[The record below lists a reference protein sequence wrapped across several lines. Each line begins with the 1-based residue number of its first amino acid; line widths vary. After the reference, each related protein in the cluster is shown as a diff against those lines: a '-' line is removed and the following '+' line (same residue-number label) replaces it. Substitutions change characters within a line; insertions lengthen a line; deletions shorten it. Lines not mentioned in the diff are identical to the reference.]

1 MATGDDFTAYEIIN
15 TYKTLLYASDAAVST
30 IPNEGIT
37 GTLKTIRS
45 ADGSFTPLQLSS
57 SFVNINGASTLKL
70 NGTTL
75 TATATELNT
84 LVSSSGTLKNIRV
97 TATSGLIGT
106 QNGAVV
112 SVMNTSATLIV
123 NPSLSVTNFI
133 ANTGSFTTKVSGV
146 AAEFSGNVSVNNLF
160 AATNI
165 FIAGTTI
172 ASNADVAAVSARVDA
187 VSVLTSIN
195 AAAIT
200 SINSAITSINAG
212 TFHSLDVSTSVQIGD
227 FINLNGKVLTITGD
241 TDDTFKI
248 TAGAN
253 GATTLETVDTAGTNA
268 NLTLDV
274 DGNIHLDSTAVILLD
289 AENNG
294 AIQLRNS
301 GTEYGT
307 LFASGDNVNIKS
319 QISNKDIVFRGLDD
333 GADITALTLDMSEAG
348 AATFNAGAT
357 FADDV
362 TLTTGKVG
370 IELTNSTAPIASLNI
385 ANDSADGTVDYTQ
398 GIVFSDSNA
407 GGTPWTHAAIVAT
420 GSTGYNGNLIF
431 ATDGNGV
438 NNPDTSALTE
448 RMRIAADGNVGI
460 GTTAPD
466 VMLDIQPPSTATNT
480 GIKVRRPSSSTQY
493 IHIHESDGS
502 KHQIEAIGN
511 KEFRI
516 SNESATFPITFYT
529 NSTERMTLSSA
540 GNLGIGTTSPL
551 KKLHVDG
558 PALSTVQTLTDAA
571 TVTSDFD
578 VGQNFTLTLAGNRT
592 LGAPSNV
599 DAGQVGSIF
608 IIQDGTGSRTLAY
621 NTIWKFA
628 GGTAPTLSTD
638 AAAIDRLDY
647 IVQTSTAIE
656 ALLTKAYA

>member
-187 VSVLTSIN
+187 VSVLTSVNAAAITSVNTSVVANTAAITSIN
-195 AAAIT
+195 TVVTGNTTNITANTAAITSVNASVVANTAAITSINTVVTGNTTNITANAAAITSVNTVVAAVSALTSVNKAAIT

-212 TFHSLDVSTSVQIGD
+212 TFNTLTVTTSASIG
-227 FINLNGKVLTITGD
+227 
-241 TDDTFKI
+241 
-248 TAGAN
+248 
-253 GATTLETVDTAGTNA
+253 
-268 NLTLDV
+268 
-274 DGNIHLDSTAVILLD
+274 
-289 AENNG
+289 
-294 AIQLRNS
+294 
-301 GTEYGT
+301 GT
-307 LFASGDNVNIKS
+307 LA
-319 QISNKDIVFRGLDD
+319 
-333 GADITALTLDMSEAG
+333 
-348 AATFNAGAT
+348 
-357 FADDV
+357 
-362 TLTTGKVG
+362 
-370 IELTNSTAPIASLNI
+370 
-385 ANDSADGTVDYTQ
+385 
-398 GIVFSDSNA
+398 
-407 GGTPWTHAAIVAT
+407 
-420 GSTGYNGNLIF
+420 
-431 ATDGNGV
+431 
-438 NNPDTSALTE
+438 
-448 RMRIAADGNVGI
+448 I
-460 GTTAPD
+460 GTTA
-466 VMLDIQPPSTATNT
+466 I
-480 GIKVRRPSSSTQY
+480 
-493 IHIHESDGS
+493 
-502 KHQIEAIGN
+502 
-511 KEFRI
+511 
-516 SNESATFPITFYT
+516 
-529 NSTERMTLSSA
+529 
-540 GNLGIGTTSPL
+540 
-551 KKLHVDG
+551 KKLTVNG
-558 PALSTVQTLTDAA
+558 PGLSVIVTLTDAVS
-571 TVTSDFD
+571 VTSDFD
-578 VGQNFTLTLAGNRT
+578 TAQNFSLTLAGNRT
-592 LGAPSNV
+592 LSAPSNV
-599 DAGQVGSIF
+599 DPGQVGSIF

>member
-75 TATATELNT
+75 TATAAELNT
-84 LVSSSGTLKNIRV
+84 LVSSSGTVQNIRV
-97 TATSGLIGT
+97 TSTSGLIAT

-112 SVMNTSATLIV
+112 SVIDTSATLIV

-195 AAAIT
+195 KVDITANTAAITSINTSVVANTAAITSINTVVTGNTTNITANTAAITSINTSVVANTAAIT

-212 TFHSLDVSTSVQIGD
+212 SFHSLDVSTSVQIGD
-227 FINLNGKVLTITGD
+227 FINLDGSIFTIAAGGSRTGSGQTENIIITNSSLTGSNTGIHMTAGNTGKSTIRFGAPGDDTLAQIFAQNDTTTATLKFAAGNSNTNLVLSGPSGSEKAEFTGD
-241 TDDTFKI
+241 
-248 TAGAN
+248 
-253 GATTLETVDTAGTNA
+253 
-268 NLTLDV
+268 
-274 DGNIHLDSTAVILLD
+274 
-289 AENNG
+289 
-294 AIQLRNS
+294 
-301 GTEYGT
+301 
-307 LFASGDNVNIKS
+307 
-319 QISNKDIVFRGLDD
+319 
-333 GADITALTLDMSEAG
+333 
-348 AATFNAGAT
+348 
-357 FADDV
+357 
-362 TLTTGKVG
+362 
-370 IELTNSTAPIASLNI
+370 
-385 ANDSADGTVDYTQ
+385 
-398 GIVFSDSNA
+398 
-407 GGTPWTHAAIVAT
+407 
-420 GSTGYNGNLIF
+420 
-431 ATDGNGV
+431 
-438 NNPDTSALTE
+438 
-448 RMRIAADGNVGI
+448 VGI
-460 GTTAPD
+460 G
-466 VMLDIQPPSTATNT
+466 ISTPVKT
-480 GIKVRRPSSSTQY
+480 
-493 IHIHESDGS
+493 
-502 KHQIEAIGN
+502 
-511 KEFRI
+511 
-516 SNESATFPITFYT
+516 
-529 NSTERMTLSSA
+529 
-540 GNLGIGTTSPL
+540 
-551 KKLHVDG
+551 LHVNG
-558 PALSTVQTLTDAA
+558 PAISTVVTLTDAA
-571 TVTSDFD
+571 SVTSDFD
-578 VGQNFTLTLAGNRT
+578 TAQNFSLTLAGNRT
-592 LGAPSNV
+592 LSAPSNV
-599 DAGQVGSIF
+599 DPGQVGSIF

>member
-187 VSVLTSIN
+187 VSVLTSVNAAAITSVNTSVVANTAAITSIN
-195 AAAIT
+195 TVVTGNTTNITANTAAITSVNASVVANTAAITSINTVVTGNTTNITANAAAITSVNTVVAAVSALTSVNKAAIT

-212 TFHSLDVSTSVQIGD
+212 TFNTLTVTTSASIG
-227 FINLNGKVLTITGD
+227 
-241 TDDTFKI
+241 
-248 TAGAN
+248 
-253 GATTLETVDTAGTNA
+253 
-268 NLTLDV
+268 
-274 DGNIHLDSTAVILLD
+274 
-289 AENNG
+289 
-294 AIQLRNS
+294 
-301 GTEYGT
+301 GT
-307 LFASGDNVNIKS
+307 LA
-319 QISNKDIVFRGLDD
+319 
-333 GADITALTLDMSEAG
+333 
-348 AATFNAGAT
+348 
-357 FADDV
+357 
-362 TLTTGKVG
+362 
-370 IELTNSTAPIASLNI
+370 
-385 ANDSADGTVDYTQ
+385 
-398 GIVFSDSNA
+398 
-407 GGTPWTHAAIVAT
+407 
-420 GSTGYNGNLIF
+420 
-431 ATDGNGV
+431 
-438 NNPDTSALTE
+438 
-448 RMRIAADGNVGI
+448 I
-460 GTTAPD
+460 GTTA
-466 VMLDIQPPSTATNT
+466 I
-480 GIKVRRPSSSTQY
+480 
-493 IHIHESDGS
+493 
-502 KHQIEAIGN
+502 
-511 KEFRI
+511 
-516 SNESATFPITFYT
+516 
-529 NSTERMTLSSA
+529 
-540 GNLGIGTTSPL
+540 
-551 KKLHVDG
+551 KKLTVNG
-558 PALSTVQTLTDAA
+558 PGLSVIVTLADAA
-571 TVTSDFD
+571 SVTSDFD
-578 VGQNFTLTLAGNRT
+578 TAQNFSLTLAGNRT
-592 LGAPSNV
+592 LSAPSNV
-599 DAGQVGSIF
+599 DPGQVGSIF

>member
-75 TATATELNT
+75 TATAAELNS
-84 LVSSSGTLKNIRV
+84 LVSSSGTVQNIRV
-97 TATSGLIGT
+97 TSTSGLIAT

-112 SVMNTSATLIV
+112 SVIDTSATLIV

-195 AAAIT
+195 KVDITANTAAITSINTSVVANTAAITSINTVVTGNTTNITANTAAITSINTSVVANTAAIT

-212 TFHSLDVSTSVQIGD
+212 SFHSLDVSTSVQIGD
-227 FINLNGKVLTITGD
+227 FINLDGSIFTIAAGGSRTGSGQTENIIITNSSLTGSNTGIHMTAGNTGKSTIRFGAPGDDTLAQIFAQNDTTTATLKFAAGNSNTNLVLSGPSGSEKAEFTGD
-241 TDDTFKI
+241 
-248 TAGAN
+248 
-253 GATTLETVDTAGTNA
+253 
-268 NLTLDV
+268 
-274 DGNIHLDSTAVILLD
+274 
-289 AENNG
+289 
-294 AIQLRNS
+294 
-301 GTEYGT
+301 
-307 LFASGDNVNIKS
+307 
-319 QISNKDIVFRGLDD
+319 
-333 GADITALTLDMSEAG
+333 
-348 AATFNAGAT
+348 
-357 FADDV
+357 
-362 TLTTGKVG
+362 
-370 IELTNSTAPIASLNI
+370 
-385 ANDSADGTVDYTQ
+385 
-398 GIVFSDSNA
+398 
-407 GGTPWTHAAIVAT
+407 
-420 GSTGYNGNLIF
+420 
-431 ATDGNGV
+431 
-438 NNPDTSALTE
+438 
-448 RMRIAADGNVGI
+448 VGI
-460 GTTAPD
+460 G
-466 VMLDIQPPSTATNT
+466 ISTPVKT
-480 GIKVRRPSSSTQY
+480 
-493 IHIHESDGS
+493 
-502 KHQIEAIGN
+502 
-511 KEFRI
+511 
-516 SNESATFPITFYT
+516 
-529 NSTERMTLSSA
+529 
-540 GNLGIGTTSPL
+540 
-551 KKLHVDG
+551 LHVNG
-558 PALSTVQTLTDAA
+558 PAISTVVTLTDAA
-571 TVTSDFD
+571 SVTSDFD
-578 VGQNFTLTLAGNRT
+578 TAQNFSLTLAGNRT
-592 LGAPSNV
+592 LSAPSNV
-599 DAGQVGSIF
+599 DPGQVGSIF

>member
-172 ASNADVAAVSARVDA
+172 ASNADVAAVSTRVDA
-187 VSVLTSIN
+187 VSVLTSVNKVDIAAVSTRVDAVSVLTSVNKAAITSIN
-195 AAAIT
+195 SVIGDGTGFATVAALASVNTSVVANTTAITSINTVVAAVSALTSVNKAAITSVNTVVAAVSALTSVNKAAIT

-212 TFHSLDVSTSVQIGD
+212 TFNTLTVTTSASIG
-227 FINLNGKVLTITGD
+227 
-241 TDDTFKI
+241 
-248 TAGAN
+248 
-253 GATTLETVDTAGTNA
+253 
-268 NLTLDV
+268 
-274 DGNIHLDSTAVILLD
+274 
-289 AENNG
+289 
-294 AIQLRNS
+294 
-301 GTEYGT
+301 GT
-307 LFASGDNVNIKS
+307 LA
-319 QISNKDIVFRGLDD
+319 
-333 GADITALTLDMSEAG
+333 
-348 AATFNAGAT
+348 
-357 FADDV
+357 
-362 TLTTGKVG
+362 
-370 IELTNSTAPIASLNI
+370 
-385 ANDSADGTVDYTQ
+385 
-398 GIVFSDSNA
+398 
-407 GGTPWTHAAIVAT
+407 
-420 GSTGYNGNLIF
+420 
-431 ATDGNGV
+431 
-438 NNPDTSALTE
+438 
-448 RMRIAADGNVGI
+448 I
-460 GTTAPD
+460 GTTA
-466 VMLDIQPPSTATNT
+466 I
-480 GIKVRRPSSSTQY
+480 
-493 IHIHESDGS
+493 
-502 KHQIEAIGN
+502 
-511 KEFRI
+511 
-516 SNESATFPITFYT
+516 
-529 NSTERMTLSSA
+529 
-540 GNLGIGTTSPL
+540 
-551 KKLHVDG
+551 KKLTVNG
-558 PALSTVQTLTDAA
+558 PGLSVIVTLVDAA
-571 TVTSDFD
+571 SVTSDFD
-578 VGQNFTLTLAGNRT
+578 TAQNFALTLAGNRT
-592 LGAPSNV
+592 LSAPSNV
-599 DAGQVGSIF
+599 DPGQVGSIF

-628 GGTAPTLSTD
+628 GGTVPTLSTA

>member
-75 TATATELNT
+75 TATAAELNT
-84 LVSSSGTLKNIRV
+84 LVSSSGTLQNIRV

-187 VSVLTSIN
+187 VSVLTSVNAAAITSIN
-195 AAAIT
+195 SAITSINTVVTGNTTNITANTAAITSVNASVVANTAAITSINTVVTGNTTNITANAAAITSVNTVVAAVSALTSVNKAAIT

-212 TFHSLDVSTSVQIGD
+212 TFNTLTVTTSASIG
-227 FINLNGKVLTITGD
+227 
-241 TDDTFKI
+241 
-248 TAGAN
+248 
-253 GATTLETVDTAGTNA
+253 
-268 NLTLDV
+268 
-274 DGNIHLDSTAVILLD
+274 
-289 AENNG
+289 
-294 AIQLRNS
+294 
-301 GTEYGT
+301 GT
-307 LFASGDNVNIKS
+307 LA
-319 QISNKDIVFRGLDD
+319 
-333 GADITALTLDMSEAG
+333 
-348 AATFNAGAT
+348 
-357 FADDV
+357 
-362 TLTTGKVG
+362 
-370 IELTNSTAPIASLNI
+370 
-385 ANDSADGTVDYTQ
+385 
-398 GIVFSDSNA
+398 
-407 GGTPWTHAAIVAT
+407 
-420 GSTGYNGNLIF
+420 
-431 ATDGNGV
+431 
-438 NNPDTSALTE
+438 
-448 RMRIAADGNVGI
+448 I
-460 GTTAPD
+460 GTTA
-466 VMLDIQPPSTATNT
+466 I
-480 GIKVRRPSSSTQY
+480 
-493 IHIHESDGS
+493 
-502 KHQIEAIGN
+502 
-511 KEFRI
+511 
-516 SNESATFPITFYT
+516 
-529 NSTERMTLSSA
+529 
-540 GNLGIGTTSPL
+540 
-551 KKLHVDG
+551 KKLTVNG
-558 PALSTVQTLTDAA
+558 PGLSVIVTLADAA
-571 TVTSDFD
+571 SVTSDFD
-578 VGQNFTLTLAGNRT
+578 TAQNFALTLAGNRT
-592 LGAPSNV
+592 LSAPSNV
-599 DAGQVGSIF
+599 DPGQVGSIF

-628 GGTAPTLSTD
+628 GGTVPTLSTD

>member
-75 TATATELNT
+75 TATAAELNT
-84 LVSSSGTLKNIRV
+84 LVSSSGTVQNIRV

-112 SVMNTSATLIV
+112 SVIDTSATLIV

-187 VSVLTSIN
+187 VSVLTSVNAAAITSIN
-195 AAAIT
+195 SAITSINTVVTGNTTNITANTAAITSVNASVVANTAAITSINTVVTGNTTNITANAAAITSVNTVVAAVSALTSVNKAAIT

-212 TFHSLDVSTSVQIGD
+212 TFNTLTVTTSASIG
-227 FINLNGKVLTITGD
+227 
-241 TDDTFKI
+241 
-248 TAGAN
+248 
-253 GATTLETVDTAGTNA
+253 
-268 NLTLDV
+268 
-274 DGNIHLDSTAVILLD
+274 
-289 AENNG
+289 
-294 AIQLRNS
+294 
-301 GTEYGT
+301 GT
-307 LFASGDNVNIKS
+307 LA
-319 QISNKDIVFRGLDD
+319 
-333 GADITALTLDMSEAG
+333 
-348 AATFNAGAT
+348 
-357 FADDV
+357 
-362 TLTTGKVG
+362 
-370 IELTNSTAPIASLNI
+370 
-385 ANDSADGTVDYTQ
+385 
-398 GIVFSDSNA
+398 
-407 GGTPWTHAAIVAT
+407 
-420 GSTGYNGNLIF
+420 
-431 ATDGNGV
+431 
-438 NNPDTSALTE
+438 
-448 RMRIAADGNVGI
+448 I
-460 GTTAPD
+460 GTTA
-466 VMLDIQPPSTATNT
+466 I
-480 GIKVRRPSSSTQY
+480 
-493 IHIHESDGS
+493 
-502 KHQIEAIGN
+502 
-511 KEFRI
+511 
-516 SNESATFPITFYT
+516 
-529 NSTERMTLSSA
+529 
-540 GNLGIGTTSPL
+540 
-551 KKLHVDG
+551 KKLTVNG
-558 PALSTVQTLTDAA
+558 PGLSVIVTLADAA
-571 TVTSDFD
+571 SVTSDFD
-578 VGQNFTLTLAGNRT
+578 TAQNFALTLAGNRT
-592 LGAPSNV
+592 LSAPSNV
-599 DAGQVGSIF
+599 DPGQVGSIF

-628 GGTAPTLSTD
+628 GGTVPTLSTD

>member
-75 TATATELNT
+75 TATAAELNA
-84 LVSSSGTLKNIRV
+84 LVSSSGTVQNIRV
-97 TATSGLIGT
+97 TSTSGLIAT

-112 SVMNTSATLIV
+112 SVIDTSATLIV

-195 AAAIT
+195 KVDITANTAAITSINTSVVANTAAITSINTVVTGNTTNITANTAAITSINTSVVANTAAIT

-212 TFHSLDVSTSVQIGD
+212 SFHSLDVSTSVQIGD
-227 FINLNGKVLTITGD
+227 FINLDGSIFTIAAGGSRTGSGQTENIIITNSSLTGSNTGIHMTAGNTGKSTIRFGAPGDDTLAQIFAQNDTTTATLKFAAGNSNTNLVLSGPSGSEKAEFTGD
-241 TDDTFKI
+241 
-248 TAGAN
+248 
-253 GATTLETVDTAGTNA
+253 
-268 NLTLDV
+268 
-274 DGNIHLDSTAVILLD
+274 
-289 AENNG
+289 
-294 AIQLRNS
+294 
-301 GTEYGT
+301 
-307 LFASGDNVNIKS
+307 
-319 QISNKDIVFRGLDD
+319 
-333 GADITALTLDMSEAG
+333 
-348 AATFNAGAT
+348 
-357 FADDV
+357 
-362 TLTTGKVG
+362 
-370 IELTNSTAPIASLNI
+370 
-385 ANDSADGTVDYTQ
+385 
-398 GIVFSDSNA
+398 
-407 GGTPWTHAAIVAT
+407 
-420 GSTGYNGNLIF
+420 
-431 ATDGNGV
+431 
-438 NNPDTSALTE
+438 
-448 RMRIAADGNVGI
+448 VGI
-460 GTTAPD
+460 G
-466 VMLDIQPPSTATNT
+466 ISTPVKT
-480 GIKVRRPSSSTQY
+480 
-493 IHIHESDGS
+493 
-502 KHQIEAIGN
+502 
-511 KEFRI
+511 
-516 SNESATFPITFYT
+516 
-529 NSTERMTLSSA
+529 
-540 GNLGIGTTSPL
+540 
-551 KKLHVDG
+551 LHVNG
-558 PALSTVQTLTDAA
+558 PAISTVVTLTDAA
-571 TVTSDFD
+571 SVTSDFD
-578 VGQNFTLTLAGNRT
+578 TAQNFSLTLAGNRT
-592 LGAPSNV
+592 LSAPSNV
-599 DAGQVGSIF
+599 DPGQVGSIF

>member
-75 TATATELNT
+75 TATAAELNT
-84 LVSSSGTLKNIRV
+84 LVSSSGTVQNIRV
-97 TATSGLIGT
+97 TSTSGLIGT

-112 SVMNTSATLIV
+112 SVIDTSATLIV

-195 AAAIT
+195 KVDITANTAAITSINTSVVANTAAITSINTVVTGNTTNITANTAAITSINTSVVANTAAIT

-212 TFHSLDVSTSVQIGD
+212 SFHSLDVSTSVQIGD
-227 FINLNGKVLTITGD
+227 FINLDGSIFTIAAGGSRTGSGQTENIIITNSSLTGSNTGIHMTAGNTGKSTIRFGAPGDDTLAQIFAQNDTTTATLKFAAGNSNTNLVLSGPSGSEKAEFTGD
-241 TDDTFKI
+241 
-248 TAGAN
+248 
-253 GATTLETVDTAGTNA
+253 
-268 NLTLDV
+268 
-274 DGNIHLDSTAVILLD
+274 
-289 AENNG
+289 
-294 AIQLRNS
+294 
-301 GTEYGT
+301 
-307 LFASGDNVNIKS
+307 
-319 QISNKDIVFRGLDD
+319 
-333 GADITALTLDMSEAG
+333 
-348 AATFNAGAT
+348 
-357 FADDV
+357 
-362 TLTTGKVG
+362 
-370 IELTNSTAPIASLNI
+370 
-385 ANDSADGTVDYTQ
+385 
-398 GIVFSDSNA
+398 
-407 GGTPWTHAAIVAT
+407 
-420 GSTGYNGNLIF
+420 
-431 ATDGNGV
+431 
-438 NNPDTSALTE
+438 
-448 RMRIAADGNVGI
+448 VGI
-460 GTTAPD
+460 G
-466 VMLDIQPPSTATNT
+466 ISTPVKT
-480 GIKVRRPSSSTQY
+480 
-493 IHIHESDGS
+493 
-502 KHQIEAIGN
+502 
-511 KEFRI
+511 
-516 SNESATFPITFYT
+516 
-529 NSTERMTLSSA
+529 
-540 GNLGIGTTSPL
+540 
-551 KKLHVDG
+551 LHVNG
-558 PALSTVQTLTDAA
+558 PAISTVVTLTDAA
-571 TVTSDFD
+571 SVTSDFD
-578 VGQNFTLTLAGNRT
+578 TAQNFSLTLAGNRT
-592 LGAPSNV
+592 LSAPSNV
-599 DAGQVGSIF
+599 DPGQVGSIF